1 MSCLTAPIL
10 VACLLVSKPSEP
22 LPDLSGLLEPHV
34 PRIRQ
39 MADEAPSDVMIQLGV
54 GFLGKLYALTPELG
68 YWGDRFQQVI
78 RLDPNHCPAYASL
91 ARGRAM
97 ACGTGRDT
105 LTEYVEAKIA
115 YAGDIGQQSLRVEKV
130 DPHFEVFLPYGRLVE
145 PGPPAPQ
152 RRSFMPYVELDF
164 KTARQ
169 VVKDT
174 ANAEAQETLRWLRTV
189 QQKDPENALYDYLV
203 AYLLL
208 ELGRPAEA
216 LEQMR
221 AGNAKPYLRTYYAE
235 KQAAMKKVLELAG
248 VPENE
253 VAALIDTQQPF
264 EDFIATWLWGR
275 GLAALVE
282 DSKDRGDIG
291 KVRRIY
297 QLMLRA
303 VDQCQ
308 PEQFAPMNTGVILR
322 QRLASLPQSGAPPG
336 AVSRIPGNPS
346 QGPRRGYWLLGLI
359 FILVL
364 GGVAWVLLHHRDSGT
379 ANADGGPVA
388 RGSDED

>member
-1 MSCLTAPIL
+1 
-10 VACLLVSKPSEP
+10 
-22 LPDLSGLLEPHV
+22 
-34 PRIRQ
+34 

-54 GFLGKLYALTPELG
+54 GFLGKLYALAPELG
-68 YWGDRFQQVI
+68 YWGDRFEQVI

-97 ACGTGRDT
+97 ARGTRRDI
-105 LTEYVEAKIA
+105 LTDYVEGKIA
-115 YAGDIGQQSLRVEKV
+115 YAADVGLQSLRVEKV
-130 DPHFEVFLPYGRLVE
+130 DPHFEVFSAYGRLVE

-164 KTARQ
+164 EAARQ
-169 VVKDT
+169 ALQNT
-174 ANAEAQETLRWLRTV
+174 LNTEAQETLRWLRTV
-189 QQKDPENALYDYLV
+189 QQKDPENALYDYLI

-208 ELGRPAEA
+208 ELGQPAEA
-216 LEQMR
+216 LEQMEV
-221 AGNAKPYLRTYYAE
+221 GNAKPYLRTYYAE
-235 KQAAMKKVLELAG
+235 KQAAMKKVLELAD

-264 EDFIATWLWGR
+264 EDFIATWLWRR
-275 GLAALVE
+275 GLAAVVE
-282 DSKDRGDIG
+282 DCKDRGDIG
-291 KVRRIY
+291 KTRRIY

-322 QRLASLPQSGAPPG
+322 QRLASLPQSGARPSD
-336 AVSRIPGNPS
+336 VSGIPRNPS

-379 ANADGGPVA
+379 ANSDGGQVA